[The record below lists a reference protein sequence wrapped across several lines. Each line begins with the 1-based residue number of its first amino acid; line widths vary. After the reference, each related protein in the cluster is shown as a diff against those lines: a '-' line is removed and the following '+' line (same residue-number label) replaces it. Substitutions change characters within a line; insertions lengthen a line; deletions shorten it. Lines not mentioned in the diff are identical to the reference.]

1 MAFCQMSVERG
12 PVYVNYPF
20 NFQNTTV
27 ASDVVGFFFS
37 LNICIKIKS
46 HHLFLSFPQIGVTFL
61 WNRGWAPAGCS
72 PSVKSREHRVGAAG
86 LGDAGT
92 LMDENQH
99 LPEKVPARAVF
110 NVLLTASWL

>member
-37 LNICIKIKS
+37 LNICIEIKA
-46 HHLFLSFPQIGVTFL
+46 ITFS
-61 WNRGWAPAGCS
+61 W
-72 PSVKSREHRVGAAG
+72 
-86 LGDAGT
+86 
-92 LMDENQH
+92 
-99 LPEKVPARAVF
+99 VF
-110 NVLLTASWL
+110 HK